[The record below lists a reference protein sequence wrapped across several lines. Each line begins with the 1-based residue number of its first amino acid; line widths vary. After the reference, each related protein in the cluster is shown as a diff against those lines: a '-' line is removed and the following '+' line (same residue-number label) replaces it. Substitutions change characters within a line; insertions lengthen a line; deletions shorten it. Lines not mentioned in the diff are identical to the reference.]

1 MPKLW
6 LIAVILAAIV
16 TVAGLAAYL
25 FVLQPTGPCMTLGG
39 TNVLRS
45 HVSNTR
51 FDALT
56 EYSLPAPIRWSNAV
70 AVAPDGSV
78 WFGEQSVPG
87 VAHLFPNNGTL
98 VEYPWPS
105 ASHPTSKTCG
115 YETGIWGVAIWKG
128 MVWGSDL
135 EENALVG
142 INPQTGASRVINVS
156 GVANAPYTLS
166 LAPDGSLWFT
176 SLEKA
181 ATLGRVGQDYS
192 VSALHV
198 NDVGRQFPAQ
208 LDFVNSS
215 LAYMV
220 TLDNLNNSGGLYSFN
235 PGSVSTSVDPQRLGG
250 DFRLLAP
257 DSTAS
262 SDGTV
267 WVAQHGPSYL
277 AAFDVGSG
285 GWTRFPTTSLRSNIT
300 TFPYFV
306 SKGSGG
312 VWFNEHY
319 GNRIG
324 FIDAAKQT
332 MTEYSEANPPIT
344 NSSEIGNDLTIASS
358 PDGLWFTSVT
368 GNYIGFAN
376 ASYVPSFSLSMAGAD
391 SATVHPGGQLELN
404 LAVGGTWKSALSFV
418 GSDTETYTAT
428 PASIAMAPSMKLI
441 APGSGPLPLSVEVAV
456 NSSLK
461 PGAYTL
467 ALTVSDGLVM
477 RSVFFFLTVS

>member
-1 MPKLW
+1 MPKRW

-16 TVAGLAAYL
+16 AVAGLAAYL
-25 FVLQPTGPCMTLGG
+25 FALQPAGPCMTLGE

-45 HVSNTR
+45 HVGSAH

-56 EYSLPAPIRWSNAV
+56 EYSLPAPTRWSNAI

-105 ASHPTSKTCG
+105 ATHPTSKTCG

-176 SLEKA
+176 SLENA
-181 ATLGRVGQDYS
+181 ATLGRVGQDFS
-192 VSALHV
+192 LSALPV
-198 NDVGRQFPAQ
+198 SNIGRQFPAQ

-235 PGSVSTSVDPQRLGG
+235 PGSVSTSVNPQRLGG
-250 DFRLLAP
+250 SFQLLAP
-257 DSTAS
+257 DSAAS
-262 SDGTV
+262 GDGTV

-277 AAFDVGSG
+277 AAYDVGSG
-285 GWTRFPTTSLRSNIT
+285 GWTRFPTTSLGNNIT

-306 SKGSGG
+306 SYGKGG

-324 FIDAAKQT
+324 FIGAAKQT
-332 MTEYSEANPPIT
+332 MTEYSEADPPVT
-344 NSSEIGNDLTIASS
+344 NASEIGNDLTIAPS

-376 ASYVPSFSLSMAGAD
+376 ASYVPSFSLSMAGAN

-404 LAVGGTWKSALSFV
+404 LTVSGSWESALSFV
-418 GSDTETYTAT
+418 ASDTETYTAT
-428 PASIAMAPSMKLI
+428 PASITITPSTKLM
-441 APGSGPLPLSVEVAV
+441 APGSGTRPLSVEVSV
-456 NSSLK
+456 SSSLK
-461 PGAYTL
+461 PGEYTL
-467 ALTVSDGLVM
+467 ALSVSDGLVT
-477 RSVFFFLTVS
+477 RSVFVFLTAT